1 MLMHFPVYISMNKFC
16 RLILTFAIGR
26 TMVLK
31 AARYSASPIGGERP
45 PDHARFT
52 VKPTPSPTPHCNNRK
67 TESISTNT
75 VQHYRSNISAEPSL
89 HETVKFL
96 IRKIQII
103 YLMRGRHRKSDR

>member
-1 MLMHFPVYISMNKFC
+1 MLPHFPVYIIMNKFC

-67 TESISTNT
+67 TKSISTELF
-75 VQHYRSNISAEPSL
+75 NITELTFELNIL
-89 HETVKFL
+89 HMK
-96 IRKIQII
+96 Q
-103 YLMRGRHRKSDR
+103 

>member
-1 MLMHFPVYISMNKFC
+1 MLKHFPVYITMNKFF
-16 RLILTFAIGR
+16 RFILTFAIGR

-67 TESISTNT
+67 TESISTTLFNVTGLTFQLNT
-75 VQHYRSNISAEPSL
+75 LHMKQQNFSYRK
-89 HETVKFL
+89 HK
-96 IRKIQII
+96 
-103 YLMRGRHRKSDR
+103 

>member
-1 MLMHFPVYISMNKFC
+1 MYFPKINKPEPLKGVMLKHFPVYIIMNKFR

-52 VKPTPSPTPHCNNRK
+52 VNPTPSPTPHCNNRK
-67 TESISTNT
+67 TESIST
-75 VQHYRSNISAEPSL
+75 AM
-89 HETVKFL
+89 F
-96 IRKIQII
+96 KII
-103 YLMRGRHRKSDR
+103 